1 MNVEEFRQYLIKKE
15 NIYPDYCKKENVI
28 YKNCEI
34 YSPEFNNKYIGM
46 PIFYLVNKEDKIIS
60 CNKQEALE
68 ILKLLEKTTHE
79 D

>member
-1 MNVEEFRQYLIKKE
+1 MNIEKFKQFLIDKE
-15 NIYPDYCKKENVI
+15 HIYPDNCKKENLI

-60 CNKQEALE
+60 CNKQEVLE
-68 ILKLLEKTTHE
+68 ILKLLEKTTNE